1 MDLRPGLEGVSED
14 ATATEE
20 WVQRFSMLLELV
32 YSLGADTG
40 QNVAI
45 DLEISKFLGEVR
57 YHIFHHASAA
67 WLDHSPRVVAGMEEQ
82 LRQQAVGALSTRAPT
97 SLPQSALR
105 SLEPSLAALLSTP
118 NSSALRSAALATS
131 PSGPQPGRQAA
142 AAAAASPVEPLP
154 SRRASFK
161 RGRSPELMNVSS
173 IDGYTRCDSCIQSK
187 VKCAPLVG
195 SSPPYPCAR
204 CVNAQRDCVRSST
217 TRRRRKRSAVKSLGA
232 TPTLEGPSAATLL
245 GEYGELSGVD
255 LVSTIVYWRTELS
268 RSIAMRKGLDE
279 QIEFARRQ
287 CAAALGNIAVPD
299 SSSGGP
305 RVKRARTRACSKGKE
320 RVVDVDELEEGEDG
334 TGEEEWGG
342 LTENFGDE

>member
-1 MDLRPGLEGVSED
+1 
-14 ATATEE
+14 
-20 WVQRFSMLLELV
+20 MLLELV

-131 PSGPQPGRQAA
+131 PSDPQPARQ
-142 AAAAASPVEPLP
+142 AASPVEPLP

-161 RGRSPELMNVSS
+161 RGRSPELMN
-173 IDGYTRCDSCIQSK
+173 CDSCIQSK

-217 TRRRRKRSAVKSLGA
+217 TRRRRKRSAVKPLSA

-268 RSIAMRKGLDE
+268 RSIVHAQGV
-279 QIEFARRQ
+279 
-287 CAAALGNIAVPD
+287 G
-299 SSSGGP
+299 
-305 RVKRARTRACSKGKE
+305 RA
-320 RVVDVDELEEGEDG
+320 D
-334 TGEEEWGG
+334 
-342 LTENFGDE
+342 